1 MKLRGRRKQ
10 TGNYQRLGSNPDAS
24 NEWDKAG
31 ESPAL
36 CFMNNMKR
44 NSILILVL
52 AVLICGACGCAL
64 INKPIEFAGGIIN
77 TTFSAPYS
85 GPKAKVIIADFEVM
99 TPKATTEISSNLR
112 DLLTAEILKSK
123 RFQIVSL
130 PQGDAEKPFGLIIA
144 TKLLDFEPY
153 SSGGKSGIGG
163 GGSAASGALGS
174 LLGAGFNKAYITLNI
189 RIVDLR
195 TSKILFSERISGQAT
210 GDHPHEKNR
219 KRDNNLG
226 QALAI
231 YAGTSMEEAI
241 NKSISEAVKY
251 IIQKVPGEYYK
262 GGEDGKT

>member
-1 MKLRGRRKQ
+1 
-10 TGNYQRLGSNPDAS
+10 LGINPGAAK
-24 NEWDKAG
+24 ELHKAG

-36 CFMNNMKR
+36 CFMDNMKR
-44 NSILILVL
+44 NLAFALVL
-52 AVLICGACGCAL
+52 AVIACGAYGCAL
-64 INKPIEFAGGIIN
+64 INKPIEFAGDIIN
-77 TTFSAPYS
+77 TTFSSSYS
-85 GPKAKVIIADFEVM
+85 GPKAKIIIADFEVM

-112 DLLTAEILKSK
+112 DLLTAEILKSQ

-130 PQGDAEKPFGLIIA
+130 PKDDAEKPRGLIIA

-174 LLGAGFNKAYITLNI
+174 LLGKGFNKAYITLNI

-195 TSKILFSERISGQAT
+195 TSKVLFSERVSGQAT
-210 GDHPHEKNR
+210 GDYLREKGR
-219 KRDNNLG
+219 KRDNSLG

-241 NKSISEAVKY
+241 NKSILEAVKY
-251 IIQKVPGEYYK
+251 IIQKVPAEYYR
-262 GGEDGKT
+262 GGEEDGKT